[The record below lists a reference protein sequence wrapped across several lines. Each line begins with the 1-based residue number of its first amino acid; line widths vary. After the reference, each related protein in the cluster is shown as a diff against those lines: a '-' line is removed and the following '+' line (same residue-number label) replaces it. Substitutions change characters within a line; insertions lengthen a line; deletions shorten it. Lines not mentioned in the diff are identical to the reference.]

1 MGTRAVVQWQ
11 LEHRTRP
18 EQGYRACLG
27 LLNLSKTYGEER
39 FEAACRRSLPI
50 GAPHPKRI
58 IAILKL
64 FCSEGLYWT
73 GDSVA
78 PAARINRFHGVVEG
92 CLRRQVVEVHAEHR
106 R

>member
-18 EQGYRACLG
+18 EQLPRVPRLAE
-27 LLNLSKTYGEER
+27 SAQTYGEER

-50 GAPHPKRI
+50 GPPHRKRI
-58 IAILKL
+58 IEILKL
-64 FCSEGLYWT
+64 FCSEGFYWT

-92 CLRRQVVEVHAEHR
+92 RLRREVVEVHAEHR